1 MPDGTG
7 FIMWSGLQ
15 RLELYVF
22 VFAGTLLF
30 AVSAI
35 GLLKRR
41 GKQVLQSVRKGATGD
56 KLVDLLALALC
67 IWLGYG
73 FVTEP
78 TQTPGVEALL
88 AVSFLAAALGVHLM
102 LTSHDEHHGHTP
114 AHCGIASSR
123 RGASLRVE
131 LDVDPLRA
139 QPFDD
144 FTQRWTWT
152 TSQHPS
158 HAQRASSAR
167 HVQAVARVRSRQRYW
182 AKRH

>member
-1 MPDGTG
+1 
-7 FIMWSGLQ
+7 
-15 RLELYVF
+15 
-22 VFAGTLLF
+22 
-30 AVSAI
+30 
-35 GLLKRR
+35 LLKRR

-88 AVSFLAAALGVHLM
+88 AMSFLAAALGVHLM
-102 LTSHDEHHGHTP
+102 LTSHDHHAHAP
-114 AHCGIASSR
+114 AHCGMASSR
-123 RGASLRVE
+123 RGASLRVALE
-131 LDVDPLRA
+131 VDPLRA

-152 TSQHPS
+152 ASGHPS
-158 HAQRASSAR
+158 RAQRAQRASPAR
-167 HVQAVARVRSRQRYW
+167 HVHAVARMRSRQRYP
-182 AKRH
+182 AKRR